1 MTNLEQISGILGR
14 AEGVICALYGAYR
27 DNIMTGTE
35 PTGPSKMADVVSD
48 TLDALGQIAGLAAEK
63 PEEEPEEGEPV
74 MYLKCLRC
82 GAGYSYTK
90 RTMEE
95 ISYRMYSYCQ
105 ECHDKALMALKERE
119 GAWPINDPA

>member
-1 MTNLEQISGILGR
+1 MTNLEQISNILGR

-48 TLDALGQIAGLAAEK
+48 TLDALGQIAGLAK

-74 MYLKCLRC
+74 MYLKCQRC
-82 GAGYSYTK
+82 GNTYYYSGI
-90 RTMEE
+90 TMKE
-95 ISYRMYSYCQ
+95 IGYRMYSYCR
-105 ECHDKALMALKERE
+105 ECLEKGLKLLKERE
-119 GAWPINDPA
+119 GERVNN